1 MKRFISIWAA
11 IAMIFSFYACDGN
24 KNYTPRNSDTE
35 INRPDDNEGDS
46 DDTGDTGDSGDTEG
60 TIDRSQYMQY
70 NHTLTKG
77 QAGYYGVYYED
88 QPTTTANWYLELA
101 DNNYDFE
108 TYEGNGFNTVLEFFS
123 SNPSSTSIP
132 VGEYTIEA
140 FDSNPFSAG
149 SLLYGYLG
157 EYDENGE
164 TVEYPA
170 GTWLFEGDEAIA
182 GATAGNL
189 TVAKSGSNYTINYV
203 LHDDEYQITFKGTF
217 SGSLTI
223 YDGTES
229 ASYVSAA
236 KATKA
241 HRADKQVKR
250 YRVRR

>member
-1 MKRFISIWAA
+1 MKRFLYTLVA
-11 IAMIFSFYACDGN
+11 ILVAFSFCACEKGN
-24 KNYTPRNSDTE
+24 DRNTDKEIIRPGNNGNPGNNGGSGNTE
-35 INRPDDNEGDS
+35 D
-46 DDTGDTGDSGDTEG
+46 
-60 TIDRSQYMQY
+60 TIDRSQYEQY
-70 NHTLTKG
+70 NYTLTQG
-77 QAGYYGVYYED
+77 LAGYYGVYYED

-108 TYEGNGFNTVLEFFS
+108 TYEGNGFNTILEFFS
-123 SNPSSTSIP
+123 SNSSSTSIP

-170 GTWLFEGDEAIA
+170 GTWLFEGDDAIA
-182 GATAGNL
+182 GATAGKL
-189 TVAKSGSNYTINYV
+189 TVDKSGSNYTINYS

-236 KATKA
+236 KASKA